1 MIQIKIF
8 NKLIENK
15 DSHNYKG
22 LKVVVG
28 VVLGVIE
35 NEKFIPVK

>member
-15 DSHNYKG
+15 DSHNCKD
-22 LKVVVG
+22 LKVG
-28 VVLGVIE
+28 VDIVLGVIE